1 MKDILYSV
9 IENIGREKIQADV
22 VANISSSQNYIN
34 IILAECITN
43 LNVGSDPDDNEM
55 AIAILGEALLHFML
69 TVCTIPSERKI
80 HVKEN
85 LTLDVI
91 IPNLRGLKKEPE
103 KSIIIQF
110 IKDDTQLSNVSG
122 LGFLQANYE
131 NIWLVCVRPP
141 LSSKYTTYCLLYS
154 DTGYHNNNNYSNIII
169 DISKFLGETG
179 DNSFKFIH

>member
-1 MKDILYSV
+1 
-9 IENIGREKIQADV
+9 
-22 VANISSSQNYIN
+22 
-34 IILAECITN
+34 
-43 LNVGSDPDDNEM
+43 
-55 AIAILGEALLHFML
+55 ML

-85 LTLDVI
+85 LTVDVI

-103 KSIIIQF
+103 RSIIIQF

-122 LGFLQANYE
+122 LGFLQPNYE
-131 NIWLVCVRPP
+131 NIWLVYVRPP
-141 LSSKYTTYCLLYS
+141 LVSKYATYCLLYNNAE
-154 DTGYHNNNNYSNIII
+154 YHNNNNYSNIII

>member
-1 MKDILYSV
+1 V

-34 IILAECITN
+34 IILAECIAN
-43 LNVGSDPDDNEM
+43 LNVGPDPDDNEK
-55 AIAILGEALLHFML
+55 AIATLGEALLHFML

-110 IKDDTQLSNVSG
+110 IKDDAQLSNVSG
-122 LGFLQANYE
+122 LGFLQPNYE

-154 DTGYHNNNNYSNIII
+154 DTEYHNNNNNYSNIII
-169 DISKFLGETG
+169 NISKFLGETG
-179 DNSFKFIH
+179 DNSFKLIH

>member
-1 MKDILYSV
+1 V
-9 IENIGREKIQADV
+9 IDRIGREKIQADV
-22 VANISSSQNYIN
+22 VANINSSQNYIH
-34 IILAECITN
+34 IILAECIAN
-43 LNVGSDPDDNEM
+43 LKVGSDPGDNEM
-55 AIAILGEALLHFML
+55 VIVTLGEALLHFML

-85 LTLDVI
+85 LTVDVI

-103 KSIIIQF
+103 RSIIIQF

-122 LGFLQANYE
+122 LGFIQPNYG
-131 NIWLVCVRPP
+131 NIWLIYVRPP
-141 LSSKYTTYCLLYS
+141 LVSKYTAYCLLY
-154 DTGYHNNNNYSNIII
+154 DDAGFHNNNNYSNIII